1 MTVKVL
7 KQVTARWRPGDA
19 CRPILEDAP
28 VFYPSEEV
36 FLHLSLGFNAEYSK
50 VFALCGMII

>member
-1 MTVKVL
+1 MTVEVL

-19 CRPILEDAP
+19 CRPILDEAP

-36 FLHLSLGFNAEYSK
+36 FLDLSSGFNA
-50 VFALCGMII
+50 ALPEC